1 MKANE
6 VFPFIQGLFADGTL
20 PEGRNLWGYAYN
32 IDRYPGALR
41 AAARHGMDEYR
52 FKLWMMEY
60 ARRSKS
66 TPPLMLPVVARWG
79 ENDRPERTLVHVPLY
94 TMKDFD
100 SLPTAAEAAL
110 MLEVGAD
117 AGQEVYMRDMRAPD
131 VPDVR
136 ARIVVDDKEKEVQF
150 NPLKMWRGEVKLQR
164 GGCDLRQVRV
174 LEWSVVGQDAEG
186 KKAEDCEPQ
195 RQNAPTREVSYT
207 PEQHEEKATAS
218 AGPPANWPVRAQ
230 GKPEADKASVGC
242 MVAFLV
248 VLAALGVLCVK
259 GCQALMEPEPPKPA
273 VAKPCAGK
281 NIKRGDIVQV
291 RYVTFLHDNEAN
303 ALLQAIMPRATE
315 ADKQAWAGVM
325 VKLID
330 SGKAIKVEKGT
341 QLEVEDIHLHDTSVK
356 DAQCTVAVKSSA
368 KTWWIVDKALK
379 WPPKKKKRKQ
389 GKK

>member
-32 IDRYPGALR
+32 INRYPGALR

-66 TPPLMLPVVARWG
+66 TPPLMLPVVVRWG
-79 ENDRPERTLVHVPLY
+79 ENERPERALVYVPLY

-174 LEWSVVGQDAEG
+174 LEWSVVESAPGEIVKADATP
-186 KKAEDCEPQ
+186 A
-195 RQNAPTREVSYT
+195 QNG
-207 PEQHEEKATAS
+207 HDNEKAARVTVGTKPQPERTA
-218 AGPPANWPVRAQ
+218 PRTTW
-230 GKPEADKASVGC
+230 ADSLPKWIQCCLIALGALFWIIAPIKGC
-242 MVAFLV
+242 MW
-248 VLAALGVLCVK
+248 
-259 GCQALMEPEPPKPA
+259 LMEPPPPA
-273 VAKPCAGK
+273 LPRTGERVKITTKKCTAWSNPDAFRRYDLHRLKSRWAEARQVMREQKEIMQIKQIPHGACGKVIDTGAKCADEK
-281 NIKRGDIVQV
+281 NG
-291 RYVTFLHDNEAN
+291 RYTWVLF
-303 ALLQAIMPRATE
+303 
-315 ADKQAWAGVM
+315 DKHG
-325 VKLID
+325 
-330 SGKAIKVEKGT
+330 G
-341 QLEVEDIHLHDTSVK
+341 
-356 DAQCTVAVKSSA
+356 
-368 KTWWIVDKALK
+368 WWIRSSDAA
-379 WPPKKKKRKQ
+379 RID
-389 GKK
+389 

>member
-1 MKANE
+1 MKSSE
-6 VFPFIQGLFADGTL
+6 VFPFIQRLFADGTL

-94 TMKDFD
+94 TMRDFG

-131 VPDVR
+131 VPDVW

-164 GGCDLRQVRV
+164 VGCDLRQVRV
-174 LEWSVVGQDAEG
+174 LEWRVVGQDAEG

-195 RQNAPTREVSYT
+195 RQIAPTREVSYT

-248 VLAALGVLCVK
+248 VLAALGALCVK

-341 QLEVEDIHLHDTSVK
+341 QLEVEDIHLHDTSVE